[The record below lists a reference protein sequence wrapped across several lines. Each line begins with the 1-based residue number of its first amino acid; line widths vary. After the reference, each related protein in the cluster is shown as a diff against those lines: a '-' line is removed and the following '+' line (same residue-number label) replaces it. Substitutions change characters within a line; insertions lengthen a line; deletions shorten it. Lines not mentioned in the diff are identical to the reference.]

1 MNLYENV
8 IKPNNNFYLFITYD
22 PNREN
27 KDQKLPPS
35 LLDKC
40 FIINLKP
47 LDNDENSS
55 AQFIFGKLVNS
66 ER

>member
-22 PNREN
+22 PNGEN

-40 FIINLKP
+40 YIINLKS
-47 LDNDENSS
+47 LDNDKNSIS
-55 AQFIFGKLVNS
+55 SIYFWKISK
-66 ER
+66 